1 MGLSV
6 APQVV
11 LRARLLPPASIL
23 VEEREQVGWGPLPA
37 PLAASAGQKQ
47 PFWKVDNLIFFW
59 DPTPKIELIV
69 CLFSMILW

>member
-11 LRARLLPPASIL
+11 LRARLLPPAPASIL
-23 VEEREQVGWGPLPA
+23 VEEHEQVGWGPLSA

-47 PFWKVDNLIFFW
+47 QFWKVDNLIFF
-59 DPTPKIELIV
+59 LG
-69 CLFSMILW
+69 SHS